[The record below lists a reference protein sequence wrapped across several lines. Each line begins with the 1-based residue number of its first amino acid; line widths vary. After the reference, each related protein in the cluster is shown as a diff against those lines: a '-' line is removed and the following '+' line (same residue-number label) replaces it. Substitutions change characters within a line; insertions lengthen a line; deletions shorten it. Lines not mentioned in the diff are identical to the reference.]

1 MNFCVKIKLTQS
13 MVASSKT
20 ISPHCFPV
28 KIAFCSFSHSKND
41 TIVMVQNQKCNNGPE
56 STCRLHC
63 DLRLEFMESA
73 SFFFHSPFPFY
84 FCVFTLTFRSEHFP
98 KSAYHIQTFYM

>member
-1 MNFCVKIKLTQS
+1 MQLTQN

-20 ISPHCFPV
+20 ISPNCFPV

-73 SFFFHSPFPFY
+73 SFFF
-84 FCVFTLTFRSEHFP
+84 TLPFRSIFV
-98 KSAYHIQTFYM
+98 FLL

>member
-1 MNFCVKIKLTQS
+1 MQLTQS

-20 ISPHCFPV
+20 ISPNFFPV
-28 KIAFCSFSHSKND
+28 KIAFSHSKND

-73 SFFFHSPFPFY
+73 SFFFTLPFCSIF
-84 FCVFTLTFRSEHFP
+84 VFLL
-98 KSAYHIQTFYM
+98 

>member
-1 MNFCVKIKLTQS
+1 MQLTQS

-20 ISPHCFPV
+20 ISPNCFPA

-63 DLRLEFMESA
+63 DLRLEHGLRTPNEGTNQRNLKLKADLADKICFG
-73 SFFFHSPFPFY
+73 
-84 FCVFTLTFRSEHFP
+84 CT
-98 KSAYHIQTFYM
+98 